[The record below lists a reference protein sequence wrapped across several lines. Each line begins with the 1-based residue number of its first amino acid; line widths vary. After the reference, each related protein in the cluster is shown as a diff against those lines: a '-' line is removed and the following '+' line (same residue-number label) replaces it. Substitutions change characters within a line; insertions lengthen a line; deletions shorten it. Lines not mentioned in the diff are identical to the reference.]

1 MFWISLLLLAAVVF
15 IVLSVV
21 FERRRKKQTSDHDE
35 QDKIKEIY
43 SSESTAQKA
52 ADPKNSKNF

>member
-1 MFWISLLLLAAVVF
+1 MIWISLLILAAVVF

-21 FERRRKKQTSDHDE
+21 FERRRKKQAFYHDE
-35 QDKIKEIY
+35 QDNIKEIY
-43 SSESTAQKA
+43 SSESTAHKA